1 MTVRRVKGSASISR
15 AVAVLDG
22 LEGLEGKV
30 GWFESAQYPEGTP
43 VAYVATIHE
52 FGGGHVPARP
62 FMRPAVAEYG
72 ADWMKLMGQGAKAA
86 LNGSVSPAAVLE
98 AVTLRA
104 AGDVGKAI
112 KAVTSP
118 PLSPITIKR
127 KGFDKP
133 LIDTGQMF
141 QSVTGKVEATGA

>member
-1 MTVRRVKGSASISR
+1 MSVSRVKGTASISK
-15 AVAVLDG
+15 AIATLDG
-22 LEGLEGKV
+22 LGDLEGKV
-30 GWFESAQYPEGTP
+30 GWFESAVYPDGTP

-52 FGGGHVPARP
+52 HGAGPIPARP

-72 ADWMKLMGQGAKAA
+72 ASWMKLLGEGAKAA
-86 LNGSVSPAAVLE
+86 LNGSVSPHAVLE

-112 KAVTSP
+112 QAVTSP
-118 PLSPITIKR
+118 ALKPMTIAR
-127 KGFDKP
+127 KGFSKP

-141 QSVTGKVEATGA
+141 QSVTGKVE